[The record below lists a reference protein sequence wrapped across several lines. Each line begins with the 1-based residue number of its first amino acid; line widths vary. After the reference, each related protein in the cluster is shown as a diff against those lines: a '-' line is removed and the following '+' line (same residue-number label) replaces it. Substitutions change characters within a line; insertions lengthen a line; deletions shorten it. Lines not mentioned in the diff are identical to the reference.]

1 MVRDERGRG
10 HRTRDRNR
18 PMIARGQRGKRWRW
32 RSELLLAVFMNR
44 MRVGAAADK
53 TLSRERRRVVV
64 HHGVRM
70 TRLHCLEPCWSPTSQ
85 WGGCQLHERTSA
97 VDATLAGNRR
107 APSAQGLR
115 LCGNKAPNEFATA
128 PRALGGVLSRRTV
141 SHCSVTIPFD
151 RYTPATFDQRAS
163 GVQKVSFF
171 HLPLVRPLLCS
182 SDASRRE
189 HSIAPF
195 GFRFR

>member
-1 MVRDERGRG
+1 
-10 HRTRDRNR
+10 
-18 PMIARGQRGKRWRW
+18 MIARGQRGKRWRW

-97 VDATLAGNRR
+97 VDPAVAGNR

-115 LCGNKAPNEFATA
+115 RCGNKAPNEFATA
-128 PRALGGVLSRRTV
+128 PRALGGVLSRWTV

-163 GVQKVSFF
+163 GVRKNVIFSSSSGEAAFVLIRRVSPRAFDCTLWIPIYITTALWIPVSVTS
-171 HLPLVRPLLCS
+171 H
-182 SDASRRE
+182 
-189 HSIAPF
+189 
-195 GFRFR
+195 